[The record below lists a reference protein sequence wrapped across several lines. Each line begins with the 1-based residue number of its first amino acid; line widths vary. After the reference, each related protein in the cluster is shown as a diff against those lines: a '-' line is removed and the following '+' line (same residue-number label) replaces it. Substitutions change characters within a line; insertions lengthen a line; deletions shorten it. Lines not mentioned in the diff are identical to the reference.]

1 MFKVSKKLMLTG
13 IFEQSLDVLL
23 DLSLKSPK
31 ESLQQE
37 KLVQVFRES
46 TTSR

>member
-1 MFKVSKKLMLTG
+1 MFKVNKKWMLTG

-46 TTSR
+46 TTSH